1 MTTKDL
7 INDNRNKIEGI
18 VNMTTEEILQSML
31 KESTGINFLDS
42 GGSDGRHWQKNQGVA
57 FDNEPEVEVDYNWMR
72 EGDRIE
78 FRINV
83 YHFLKHALTSDA
95 MTDEFNSLFN
105 VMNDWDGYGYGLS
118 DEASGWLI
126 DNFRVCPKD
135 LSNDWINTYN
145 GDSNL
150 SQVLQY
156 RYIGDGYIILQ
167 IHNGADVRGGY
178 TDAKL
183 FRLIGDGL
191 YEGVFGRIV
200 YPDGRGVDVSTFYD
214 GWSLTTDDGVEVLF
228 EEGMIIDLNLVEC

>member
-7 INDNRNKIEGI
+7 INNNRSKIEGI
-18 VNMTTEEILQSML
+18 VKMTTEEILQSML
-31 KESTGINFLDS
+31 TESTGISFLDS

-57 FDNEPEVEVDYNWMR
+57 FDNEPEIEVDYNWMR
-72 EGDRIE
+72 EGDRID
-78 FRINV
+78 FTINV
-83 YHFLKHALTSDA
+83 YHFLKNALTSDA

-105 VMNDWDGYGYGLS
+105 VMDDWDGYGYGLS

-126 DNFRVCPKD
+126 DKFRVCPKD

-150 SQVLQY
+150 SQVIQY

-167 IHNGADVRGGY
+167 IHNGCDVRGGY

-183 FRLIGDGL
+183 FRLTGDGL
-191 YEGVFGRIV
+191 YEGVYGRIV
-200 YPDGRGVDVSTFYD
+200 YPDGRGVDVDNMYN
-214 GWSLTTDDGVEVLF
+214 GYSLTTEDGVEVVF
-228 EEGMIIDLNLVEC
+228 EEGMIIDLNLIEC